1 MTTVAITLRDEDQ
14 RFIEEAVKS
23 GAFITKSE
31 VVASALELLKT
42 REEIR
47 KARRAELKKEIQKG
61 IDQLERG
68 ETVEF
73 NTKSFLA
80 EMHAKHAAHPA

>member
-1 MTTVAITLRDEDQ
+1 MTTVAITLRDADE

-23 GAFITKSE
+23 GAYVTKSE
-31 VVASALELLKT
+31 VVAKALELLKA

-61 IDQLERG
+61 LDELDRG

-73 NTKSFLA
+73 DLPSFLA
-80 EMHAKHAAHPA
+80 AMHAKHSSDQA